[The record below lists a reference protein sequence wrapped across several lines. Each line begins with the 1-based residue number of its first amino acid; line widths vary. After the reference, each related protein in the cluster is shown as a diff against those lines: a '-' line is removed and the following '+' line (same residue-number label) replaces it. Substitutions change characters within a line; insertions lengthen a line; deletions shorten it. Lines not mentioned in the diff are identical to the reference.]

1 MSKESAMAMT
11 GSTAPVNHSI
21 LTGEIPNGVSTNPG
35 LTAEQTTNPVV
46 ERALDSD
53 RFAILA
59 KKEAK
64 IVREQ
69 QAFKA
74 EQAKLADEKTRLT
87 EFYNKIQRYEELK
100 KADPIAAIKELGFSE
115 TDLFNYLSGQ
125 EKKEPTTEELA
136 SKAAQDAIDKFKVE
150 QSKIQ
155 NEAQKARDDGIIK
168 RFHGQIG
175 ESIEKN
181 KDKYEYCAF
190 NGPLAQELAFDLVN
204 QVLKDSKGSELL
216 SIDEALDMVENY
228 YEEQD
233 KSMSTLKK
241 RQPKVEAAPI
251 KSKEPERTR
260 TITPPI
266 GAPATKTLSNKV
278 SPTVASTVK
287 LVETHEQKKTR
298 LIEALKRG
306 SL

>member
-168 RFHGQIG
+168 RFRGQIG

-287 LVETHEQKKTR
+287 RVETHEQKKTR